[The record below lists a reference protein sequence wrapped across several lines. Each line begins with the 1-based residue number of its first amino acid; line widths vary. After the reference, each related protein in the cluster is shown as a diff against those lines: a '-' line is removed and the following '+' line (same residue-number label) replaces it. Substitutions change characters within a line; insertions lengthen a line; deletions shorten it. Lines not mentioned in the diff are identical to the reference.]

1 MLSVYQEVKTYVFL
15 KQQRRNKMPLQNPPS
30 NDGGTAITVNNPWIK
45 RDQDGVP
52 VFSVDYLGNV
62 RRKGLIGKI
71 Y

>member
-1 MLSVYQEVKTYVFL
+1 
-15 KQQRRNKMPLQNPPS
+15 MPLQNPPS